1 MVGFLMVNKA
11 KVVNNHFNLGDS
23 FYDIVTPA
31 KFPCH
36 ILRFRNNRA
45 AKLLDLEH
53 LSDDQWVKFFGQFDK
68 LPGIKHAPLAL
79 KYHGHQF
86 GYYNPDLGD
95 GRGFL
100 LAQFL
105 DQNNILWDL
114 GTKGSG
120 QTKYSRGGDGR
131 LTLKGAVRELLATE
145 FLTSLGVPTSQT
157 FSIIETAEK
166 LQRNDEPSPTR
177 SAVIVRRS
185 NSHIRIGT
193 FQRLKYFKEY
203 DNIVLLLN
211 HLSENYFTNI
221 KSKSNTKTLAENIF
235 LESVKRISVS
245 IGRIVI
251 SGFVHGVLNT
261 DNFNVTGEVFDYGP
275 WRFVEFAN
283 PSFTAAYFDHD
294 SRYSF
299 GRQPEAALWA
309 LTQLGKSLDEF
320 IDANIIIETLSQ
332 FSKSFHESL
341 KKHFCWRMGIQDIDS
356 QNFNKIMTILL
367 NESEKNKIVY
377 ADMFYDFFG
386 GRDSIKDCIK
396 TNYGKKYKINEFS
409 KVVDI
414 LKESQPAEG
423 VLEKKHE
430 LDKNRQ
436 NLLIGEVENIWREID
451 QNDNWGLLNE
461 KINKIRRFGY
471 LLESEKLVYL

>member
-1 MVGFLMVNKA
+1 MINKA
-11 KVVNNHFNLGDS
+11 KVVNSHFNLGES
-23 FYDIVTPA
+23 FYHIATPA
-31 KFPCH
+31 KFPNH
-36 ILRFRNNRA
+36 ILRFRNDRA
-45 AKLLDLEH
+45 AELLDLDN
-53 LSDDQWVKFFGQFDK
+53 LSDNQWVKFFGKFAK
-68 LPGIKHAPLAL
+68 LPGINHEPMAL

-100 LAQFL
+100 IAQFL
-105 DQNNILWDL
+105 DKNNVLWDL

-157 FSIIETAEK
+157 FSIIETAEE

-177 SAVIVRRS
+177 SAVLVRRS

-193 FQRLKYFKEY
+193 FQRLRYFNEY
-203 DNIVLLLN
+203 DNIALLLN

-221 KSKSNTKTLAENIF
+221 KPQKNIESLAENIF
-235 LESVKRISVS
+235 LESVKRISES
-245 IGRIVI
+245 IGRIII

-261 DNFNVTGEVFDYGP
+261 DNFNITGEVFDYGP
-275 WRFVEFAN
+275 WRFIEFADS
-283 PSFTAAYFDHD
+283 SFTAAYFD
-294 SRYSF
+294 SYRRYSF

-309 LTQLGKSLDEF
+309 LTQLGKSLDKF
-320 IDANIIIETLSQ
+320 IDEKIIIETLNQ
-332 FSKSFHESL
+332 FSKYFHESL

-356 QNFNKIMTILL
+356 KNLNEIITILL
-367 NESEKNKIVY
+367 NESEKNKIDY
-377 ADMFYDFFG
+377 ADTFYDFYG
-386 GRDSIKDCIK
+386 GRDSIRDCIK
-396 TNYGKKYKINEFS
+396 TNYGKKYKINKFS
-409 KVVDI
+409 KIVDI
-414 LKESQPAEG
+414 LKETLPAQG
-423 VLEKKHE
+423 VFEKKRQ
-430 LDKNRQ
+430 LDNNRQ

-451 QNDNWGLLNE
+451 QNDNWELLYE
-461 KINKIRRFGY
+461 KINNIRKLGY